1 MCVYIHTHRHII
13 IYIYYTYVGTYA
25 VPNTSHQMSLSV
37 TFCEGET
44 YTYLTDILCIYIGP
58 AEVSQ
63 QLRPEDMHTHKYVH
77 THMHKH
83 AHASVGIEGDEG
95 G

>member
-1 MCVYIHTHRHII
+1 
-13 IYIYYTYVGTYA
+13 
-25 VPNTSHQMSLSV
+25 MSLSV

-44 YTYLTDILCIYIGP
+44 YTYLTDILCMYIGP
-58 AEVSQ
+58 CVRVHTYVGSYQQHLQIAHLCLAEVSQ
-63 QLRPEDMHTHKYVH
+63 QLRPEDMHTHTYVH

-83 AHASVGIEGDEG
+83 AHASVGIEGEEG